1 MIVDIYTHIF
11 PTTAY
16 EKMTEMSADLG
27 NIGKRIANMKFLH
40 DLDGRFREM
49 DSYGDYRQ
57 IISLPNPPLEDVT
70 TPEQGT
76 EVAKIANDA
85 MAELVQKHP
94 DRFPAFV
101 AAVAMHDMD
110 GAMAE
115 LDRAINK
122 LGAKGVQVFTNVAG
136 RPRKD
141 TKPRTTRPPH
151 QHPGPGGVGVLEQNS
166 LPPNPRP

>member
-1 MIVDIYTHIF
+1 MIIDIYTHIF
-11 PTTAY
+11 PASAY
-16 EKMTEMSADLG
+16 EKMTAMSPDMG

-49 DSYGDYRQ
+49 DAYGDYRQ

-76 EVAKIANDA
+76 EIAKIANDA
-85 MAELVQKHP
+85 MADLVDRYP

-115 LDRAINK
+115 LERAIEK
-122 LGAKGVQVFTNVAG
+122 LGAKGVQVLVILYSCINTK
-136 RPRKD
+136 RK
-141 TKPRTTRPPH
+141 
-151 QHPGPGGVGVLEQNS
+151 S
-166 LPPNPRP
+166 S